1 LDETLRIE
9 NYKDVDKKK
18 ENEGHDDYSQ
28 RFTLRI
34 GNSYSYF
41 EQLKSEG
48 WYDALFNFNFK
59 IR

>member
-18 ENEGHDDYSQ
+18 ENEGLDDFSQ
-28 RFTLRI
+28 RFSLRI

-41 EQLKSEG
+41 E
-48 WYDALFNFNFK
+48 
-59 IR
+59 